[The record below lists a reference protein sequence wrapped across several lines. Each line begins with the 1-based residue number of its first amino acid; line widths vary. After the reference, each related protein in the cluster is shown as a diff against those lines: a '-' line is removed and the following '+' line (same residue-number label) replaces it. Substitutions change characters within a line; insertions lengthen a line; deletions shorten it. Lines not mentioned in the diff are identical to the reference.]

1 MGMDAFDEIQA
12 EDYYTQEDEVKIKFG
27 KTRIMAHLGSSYIS
41 DEGHVSMNI
50 IVTPEVYE
58 KINATVYAENSPVE
72 FKSMQI
78 DNHHFVFNTL

>member
-27 KTRIMAHLGSSYIS
+27 KTRIMAHLGSSYITE
-41 DEGHVSMNI
+41 EGHVSMNI

-58 KINATVYAENSPVE
+58 KINRR
-72 FKSMQI
+72 FKDSTEG
-78 DNHHFVFNTL
+78 TLRRFQDGEYHA